1 VSEAVGCAGNGSG
14 GGFTTGYLE
23 HWLRTFS
30 RNTVRRNWIPLSVS
44 AMAHLLLIAVAV
56 SLSRRSAAVTPERST
71 DATEP
76 ARHVDMI
83 YVPPV
88 QPARPSPPRRPTAPP
103 PAKAQEEPEPEPNA
117 PPEATRTSGN
127 DSDDPSPATGEA
139 PDGAARRKEA
149 PAELATAT
157 LESEARRIFGRP
169 RLRTAPGAGPQAT
182 RPMEAYLP
190 ENPERCVPHPA
201 PQGDSAAA
209 PTLGT
214 VVGRIFR
221 QDGGRPL
228 AGAHLQMLGAPHTA
242 FTDDNGEYRFRFDLA
257 LVDNCRTQYV
267 RVTAPGYETR
277 LLVLLVG
284 ENIQSED
291 VRLRRR

>member
-1 VSEAVGCAGNGSG
+1 MRQDSA
-14 GGFTTGYLE
+14 
-23 HWLRTFS
+23 
-30 RNTVRRNWIPLSVS
+30 VRRNWIPLSAS
-44 AMAHLLLIAVAV
+44 ATVHLLLIAAAVA
-56 SLSRRSAAVTPERST
+56 LSRRSAEAAPERST

-88 QPARPSPPRRPTAPP
+88 EPARPAPPPTPAAPP
-103 PAKAQEEPEPEPNA
+103 PAKSQKEPEPEPNA
-117 PPEATRTSGN
+117 PPEAVRSAGN
-127 DSDDPSPATGEA
+127 DSDDPKPVRG
-139 PDGAARRKEA
+139 EA
-149 PAELATAT
+149 PAEAAPRRKAAPDAATAT

-190 ENPERCVPHPA
+190 DNPERCVPRPVA
-201 PQGDSAAA
+201 PSDSTDA
-209 PTLGT
+209 PIFGT

-221 QDGGRPL
+221 QDSGRPL
-228 AGAHLQMLGAPHTA
+228 AGAQLQMLGAPYVA

-277 LLVLLVG
+277 LLVLMMG
-284 ENIQSED
+284 ENIRSED

>member
-1 VSEAVGCAGNGSG
+1 M
-14 GGFTTGYLE
+14 
-23 HWLRTFS
+23 
-30 RNTVRRNWIPLSVS
+30 RRNWIPLSVS
-44 AMAHLLLIAVAV
+44 ATVHLLLIAAAV
-56 SLSRRSAAVTPERST
+56 GLSRRSAEAAPERST

-83 YVPPV
+83 YVPPLE
-88 QPARPSPPRRPTAPP
+88 PARPVPPPRPAAPP
-103 PAKAQEEPEPEPNA
+103 RVKAQKEPEPEPNA
-117 PPEATRTSGN
+117 PPEAVRAAGN
-127 DSDDPSPATGEA
+127 DSDDPRPGR
-139 PDGAARRKEA
+139 GEA
-149 PAELATAT
+149 PAEAAPRRQPAADVATAT

-190 ENPERCVPHPA
+190 DNPERCVPHPVA
-201 PQGDSAAA
+201 PSDSTDA
-209 PTLGT
+209 PILGT

-221 QDGGRPL
+221 QDSGRPL
-228 AGAHLQMLGAPHTA
+228 AGALLQMLGAPYVA

-267 RVTAPGYETR
+267 RVSAPGYETR
-277 LLVLLVG
+277 LLILLMG
-284 ENIQSED
+284 ENMRSED

>member
-1 VSEAVGCAGNGSG
+1 M
-14 GGFTTGYLE
+14 
-23 HWLRTFS
+23 
-30 RNTVRRNWIPLSVS
+30 RRNWIPLSAS
-44 AMAHLLLIAVAV
+44 ATVHLLLIAAAVA
-56 SLSRRSAAVTPERST
+56 LSRRSAEVAPERST
-71 DATEP
+71 EATEP

-88 QPARPSPPRRPTAPP
+88 EPARPSPPRRPAAPP
-103 PAKAQEEPEPEPNA
+103 PAKPQKEPEPEPNA
-117 PPEATRTSGN
+117 PPEAVRSKGS
-127 DSDDPSPATGEA
+127 DSDDPRPAKGEA
-139 PDGAARRKEA
+139 STQASLPRPVAPEA
-149 PAELATAT
+149 ATAT

-190 ENPERCVPHPA
+190 DNPERCVPHPVA
-201 PQGDSAAA
+201 PTDSAAA
-209 PTLGT
+209 PVLGT
-214 VVGRIFR
+214 VVGRIFKR
-221 QDGGRPL
+221 DSGRPL
-228 AGAHLQMLGAPHTA
+228 AGAQLQMLGAPYVA

-267 RVTAPGYETR
+267 RVSAPGYETR

-284 ENIQSED
+284 DNIRSKD

>member
-1 VSEAVGCAGNGSG
+1 MASR

-30 RNTVRRNWIPLSVS
+30 RNAVRRNWIPWSVS
-44 AMAHLLLIAVAV
+44 ATVHLLLIAAAV
-56 SLSRRSAAVTPERST
+56 ELSRKSAEVAPERST

-88 QPARPSPPRRPTAPP
+88 EPARPLPPSKPVAAP
-103 PAKAQEEPEPEPNA
+103 PAKPQKEPEPEPNA
-117 PPEATRTSGN
+117 PPEAVRSKGS
-127 DSDDPSPATGEA
+127 DSDDPRPAKGDAGAQAPLPTPVAREA
-139 PDGAARRKEA
+139 
-149 PAELATAT
+149 ATAT
-157 LESEARRIFGRP
+157 LESEARRIFARP

-190 ENPERCVPHPA
+190 DNPERCVPRPA
-201 PQGDSAAA
+201 EPSDSADA
-209 PTLGT
+209 PKFGM
-214 VVGRIFR
+214 VVGRIFK
-221 QDGGRPL
+221 QDSGRPL
-228 AGAHLQMLGAPHTA
+228 AGAQLQMLGAPYVA
-242 FTDDNGEYRFRFDLA
+242 FTDDNGEYRFRFDMA

-277 LLVLLVG
+277 LLVLMVG
-284 ENIQSED
+284 ENMQSED

>member
-1 VSEAVGCAGNGSG
+1 MASG

-30 RNTVRRNWIPLSVS
+30 RNAVRRNWIPLSVS
-44 AMAHLLLIAVAV
+44 ATVHLLLIAAAV
-56 SLSRRSAAVTPERST
+56 GLSRTSAEVAPERST

-88 QPARPSPPRRPTAPP
+88 EPAHPAPARRPLAPP
-103 PAKAQEEPEPEPNA
+103 PPKAQKEPEPEPNA
-117 PPEATRTSGN
+117 PPEAVRSKGS
-127 DSDDPSPATGEA
+127 DSDDPRPAKGEA
-139 PDGAARRKEA
+139 STQTSLPRQVAPEA
-149 PAELATAT
+149 ATAT

-190 ENPERCVPHPA
+190 DNPERCVPHPVA
-201 PQGDSAAA
+201 PSDSTAG

-214 VVGRIFR
+214 VVGRIFKK
-221 QDGGRPL
+221 DSGLPL
-228 AGAHLQMLGAPHTA
+228 AGAQLQMLGAPYVA

-284 ENIQSED
+284 ENIRSED

>member
-1 VSEAVGCAGNGSG
+1 M
-14 GGFTTGYLE
+14 
-23 HWLRTFS
+23 RQ
-30 RNTVRRNWIPLSVS
+30 NWIPLSVS
-44 AMAHLLLIAVAV
+44 ATVHLLLIAAAVA
-56 SLSRRSAAVTPERST
+56 LSRRSAEVEPERST
-71 DATEP
+71 RPTDP

-88 QPARPSPPRRPTAPP
+88 EPAPPTPPSRPAAPP
-103 PAKAQEEPEPEPNA
+103 PAKAQKEPEPEPNA
-117 PPEATRTSGN
+117 PPEAVRSAGN
-127 DSDDPSPATGEA
+127 DSDDPRTGKGQASAEA
-139 PDGAARRKEA
+139 PPARQVAREA
-149 PAELATAT
+149 TTAT

-169 RLRTAPGAGPQAT
+169 RLRTPAGAGPQAT
-182 RPMEAYLP
+182 RPMEAYVDD
-190 ENPERCVPHPA
+190 NPERCVPRPPA
-201 PQGDSAAA
+201 PSDSAGA
-209 PTLGT
+209 PKLGT

-221 QDGGRPL
+221 KDSGRPL
-228 AGAHLQMLGAPHTA
+228 AGAHLQMLGAPYAT

-284 ENIQSED
+284 ENIRSED